1 MRRIKITSF
10 VLAALITFTVIEACE
25 KHVQKP
31 DGAVDISVAES
42 ELIESMKAEGKDEI
56 EIAEALVAYE
66 DELSRADESEES
78 TAEAVSGTDEQ
89 VIGTNDIVADQT
101 DISEAAQTAPSESA
115 SVTAAASNPTGAVT
129 ATSTS
134 KPSSVPSTTAKPS
147 AGSATPKPAANV
159 TTTTTPAAT
168 PKPTEAAESSYYDTD
183 CEAECVR
190 LINELRK
197 ECAVENKYTFY
208 VPVVNNLTSRAHL
221 RCDELVDDF
230 SHNSVSGNSGW
241 GEAIYRG
248 RGGTPSAS
256 SIVRAW
262 KNSRGHY
269 VLLLAGCIAGDGDI
283 ASISCGMGVIRVGEV
298 TYAVFGTSGFNSGKS
313 PSSGY
318 VAPTSTPTPVSTNT
332 PVPTSTPVTPNTTDP
347 TSAPLPTDT
356 PEPTNTPIP
365 TNTPVPVKPTPW
377 IDENWPEIE
386 L

>member
-147 AGSATPKPAANV
+147 AGAATTKPTANV

-197 ECAVENKYTFY
+197 ERAVEEKLTFY
-208 VPVVNNLTSRAHL
+208 VPVVNNLTSRAHT

-230 SHNSVSGNSGW
+230 SHNSVSGNKMGS
-241 GEAIYRG
+241 EAIYIG
-248 RGGTPSAS
+248 RGGKPSAS
-256 SIVRAW
+256 SIVGAW
-262 KNSRGHY
+262 KKSRGHY
-269 VLLLAGCIAGDGDI
+269 VLLLTGCVAGDGDI
-283 ASISCGMGVIRVGEV
+283 ASKNCGLGVLRVGEV
-298 TYAVFGTSGFNSGKS
+298 TYAVFGASGNNIGES

-318 VAPTSTPTPVSTNT
+318 VAPTSTPTPVPTNT
-332 PVPTSTPVTPNTTDP
+332 PVPTSTPVTSSTTDP
-347 TSAPLPTDT
+347 TSAPLPTET

-365 TNTPVPVKPTPW
+365 TSTPVPVKPTPW